1 MRADD
6 FMTIDKEGYS
16 CPAAT
21 QDIAVNTKNRDVA
34 VKNYNYGPL
43 NVDHPG
49 DYFKKVADYWNTS
62 EEAAKESLCGNC
74 VAFDISD
81 TMDKCMP
88 GRTSAEANEEITQGV
103 LGYCWMHHFKCHS
116 ERTCHT
122 WAKGGP
128 IRDDA
133 ISKDWATR
141 HAEHV

>member
-1 MRADD
+1 MRANE
-6 FMTIDKEGYS
+6 FMELNKEGYS

-21 QDIAVNTKNRDVA
+21 QDIAINTKNRDA
-34 VKNYNYGPL
+34 TIKRYNYGPL
-43 NVDHPG
+43 NVDNPG
-49 DYFKKVADYWNTS
+49 DYFEKVADYWNTS

-81 TMDKCMP
+81 TMDRCMP
-88 GRTSAEANEEITQGV
+88 GRTSAEAIEEISQGV

-122 WAKGGP
+122 WAQGGP

>member
-1 MRADD
+1 MRADE
-6 FMTIDKEGYS
+6 FMTINKEGYS

-21 QDIAVNTKNRDVA
+21 QNIEINTKNRDA
-34 VKNYNYGPL
+34 TIKEYNYGPL
-43 NVDHPG
+43 NVDVPE
-49 DYFKKVADYWNTS
+49 DYFKKVADYWSTS
-62 EEAAKESLCGNC
+62 EEAARESLCGNC
-74 VAFDISD
+74 VAFDISE

-128 IRDDA
+128 IHADA
-133 ISKDWATR
+133 ISSDWATR